1 MDVRP
6 TDSATAAPQTA
17 GSTGGHGVLVTESAA
32 RRLAEIIAAD
42 GQDGMVLRV
51 AVSGGGC
58 SGFQYGFTLDDTVQD
73 DDVTIERDGVKVVID
88 STSID
93 LLAGAQIDYVEEL
106 SGAAFRITN
115 PNAASSCGC
124 GNSFAV

>member
-1 MDVRP
+1 MDAR
-6 TDSATAAPQTA
+6 TDVATTPAAQASAQA
-17 GSTGGHGVLVTESAA
+17 GGHGVVVTESAA

-42 GQDGMVLRV
+42 GQDGLVLRV

-115 PNAASSCGC
+115 PNASSSCGC

>member
-1 MDVRP
+1 MDAR
-6 TDSATAAPQTA
+6 TDITTPPAPASAEAA
-17 GSTGGHGVLVTESAA
+17 GHGVVVTESAA
-32 RRLAEIIAAD
+32 RRLAEIVAAD

-58 SGFQYGFTLDDTVQD
+58 SGFQYGFTLDDSVQD

>member
-1 MDVRP
+1 MDAR
-6 TDSATAAPQTA
+6 TDAVTPPAAQASAEA
-17 GSTGGHGVLVTESAA
+17 GGQGVVVTESAA

-42 GQDGMVLRV
+42 GKDGMVLRV